1 MEDLNS
7 LLPDPRHQRLVE
19 WLTTPKA
26 ERRPQHQKGLAEEFG
41 VSERTIRDW
50 KGRQDVRK
58 AWEKIGQE
66 IIGDPDNVFD
76 VVEEMRLLAMDKTA
90 KDADRIRAANLYLEV
105 AEAIKPPEQT
115 VNVVDK
121 RDWDKF
127 TDAELDA
134 LIAQEMAK
142 QNHFTSGDS
151 R

>member
-1 MEDLNS
+1 MDDLNS

-19 WLTTPKA
+19 WLTTPKS
-26 ERRPQHQKGLAEEFG
+26 ERNPKTMQALAEELG
-41 VSERTIRDW
+41 VSPRTIRDW
-50 KGRQDVRK
+50 KARQDVRK
-58 AWEKIGQE
+58 AWEKIGHE

-76 VVEEMRLLAMDKTA
+76 VVEEMRSLAMDKNA

-105 AEAIKPPEQT
+105 ADAIKPPEQT

-134 LIAQEMAK
+134 LIAAEMAK
-142 QNHFTSGDS
+142 SKVEK
-151 R
+151 